1 LFFWIAVFVA
11 GIAEN
16 NELAQDY
23 RDHLKKYV
31 PALRSYGLNDA
42 AQYYEDWVEGVL
54 ELAPLLDVAARLSAE

>member
-1 LFFWIAVFVA
+1 MFVA

-42 AQYYEDWVEGVL
+42 AQYYEDWWKVCWNWRRFWMSQRASVL
-54 ELAPLLDVAARLSAE
+54 NELQIR